1 MPAAPD
7 AGLSLLFLNVG
18 GCAAERVAAAAAGF
32 PGRDVCAFAETMLH
46 RETCVDLSGV
56 LPGCRQFHCVRPSSP
71 GGRPHGGVSVFVRE
85 ALCSSH
91 GARVLCWEES
101 GVVWIE
107 LPGSR
112 LAVAVCYFSPA
123 ASRVYAQ
130 GFLRGSSVRVLLDA
144 MAAYHDGDWRVS
156 CLGDF
161 NVRVGA
167 LTEMWLPGCS
177 SPAWCMPYV
186 LVARD
191 YCVCEWESTGGCDW
205 VSPL

>member
-1 MPAAPD
+1 M
-7 AGLSLLFLNVG
+7 G
-18 GCAAERVAAAAAGF
+18 
-32 PGRDVCAFAETMLH
+32 VCL
-46 RETCVDLSGV
+46 CL
-56 LPGCRQFHCVRPSSP
+56 CVRPY
-71 GGRPHGGVSVFVRE
+71 
-85 ALCSSH
+85 ALH

-130 GFLRGSSVRVLLDA
+130 GFLRGSPVRVLLDA

-156 CLGDF
+156 CLGDL

-177 SPAWCMPYV
+177 SRAWCMPYV